1 MTTTPTTSYST
12 SAPTGNPG
20 GTAVLDPYDFDLT
33 EAAETSLDHPHG
45 GSGPQSPASS
55 EKSNNSKR
63 FRTQMSS
70 LQVKMMKSVFQ
81 WYKTPTMAECTTLG
95 LEIGLAKRVIQV
107 WFQNARAKDKKAKLQ
122 TSGGL
127 SEPMDPPP
135 PNECPLCQYP
145 LTESGLPVHLFSS
158 DHLNKVKQA
167 IQSGQLEPQ
176 SPGEHW
182 IRGGQNENASTTT
195 TTTEET
201 NVDKSL
207 MDLVYGY
214 GHGITS
220 YPKGV
225 AASNPFL
232 HPALFSATS
241 GKICFAIF
249 CFVGLKWSTY

>member
-1 MTTTPTTSYST
+1 MTTTPTSST

-249 CFVGLKWSTY
+249 CFVGLKLSTY

>member
-1 MTTTPTTSYST
+1 MTTTPTSST

-241 GKICFAIF
+241 GKICFFAIYF
-249 CFVGLKWSTY
+249 AFLY

>member
-1 MTTTPTTSYST
+1 MKQPHRGGRAGGCPPSLISIRPLQTP
-12 SAPTGNPG
+12 APT
-20 GTAVLDPYDFDLT
+20 
-33 EAAETSLDHPHG
+33 EM
-45 GSGPQSPASS
+45 
-55 EKSNNSKR
+55 KSNNSKR

-241 GKICFAIF
+241 GKICFAMF
-249 CFVGLKWSTY
+249 LFHR